1 MEWTLDPCDNM
12 EESQKC
18 SAEQKK
24 PGMEST
30 SCMIYSCETAVKKID
45 DDGKQTNSC
54 LGLGV
59 EMGINYEGTGRTL
72 QWGGGGEEMSP
83 N

>member
-54 LGLGV
+54 MGLGV
-59 EMGINYEGTGRTL
+59 RAE
-72 QWGGGGEEMSP
+72 GGGGVKVGWERQKAILV
-83 N
+83 

>member
-1 MEWTLDPCDNM
+1 M

-24 PGMEST
+24 SGMESI
-30 SCMIYSCETAVKKID
+30 SCMIYSCETAVKKTD

-59 EMGINYEGTGRTL
+59 RAEEGRGVKV
-72 QWGGGGEEMSP
+72 G
-83 N
+83 

>member
-59 EMGINYEGTGRTL
+59 WAE
-72 QWGGGGEEMSP
+72 GGGGVKVGWERQKAILV
-83 N
+83 

>member
-1 MEWTLDPCDNM
+1 ML
-12 EESQKC
+12 
-18 SAEQKK
+18 AEQKK

-30 SCMIYSCETAVKKID
+30 SCKIYSCETSVKKID

-59 EMGINYEGTGRTL
+59 RAEGERSEGWL
-72 QWGGGGEEMSP
+72 GKMKG
-83 N
+83 NFV

>member
-1 MEWTLDPCDNM
+1 MLLRLLVYP
-12 EESQKC
+12 
-18 SAEQKK
+18 
-24 PGMEST
+24 

-59 EMGINYEGTGRTL
+59 RAE
-72 QWGGGGEEMSP
+72 GGEGVKVGWER
-83 N
+83 

>member
-1 MEWTLDPCDNM
+1 M

-24 PGMEST
+24 SGVESI

-59 EMGINYEGTGRTL
+59 RAEGGRGVKVGWERQKAIL
-72 QWGGGGEEMSP
+72 V
-83 N
+83 